1 MIAALFN
8 MIDFA
13 SFVPLLAVTSLWYAL
28 PLIVTVSLVCA
39 ATRHEEMGPIMNHAL
54 RFGGWIIVFM
64 AAVMAVLWLM
74 GLMV

>member
-1 MIAALFN
+1 MIATILVCS
-8 MIDFA
+8 A
-13 SFVPLLAVTSLWYAL
+13 SFVPLLAATSLWYAV

-54 RFGGWIIVFM
+54 RFGGWIVVFM
-64 AAVMAVLWLM
+64 AVVMAVLWLM